1 MRIPRLAGVLGGGL
15 VLALT
20 GCLGED
26 DPNLLDVEAADFPA
40 HSTMHRLTDA
50 GSITVGITGTER
62 DADGAPL
69 GFEVELAVMI
79 AGALGIP
86 DHAVTWVQTEPTEH
100 ERLIEDGFVDI
111 VLAAFP
117 IDDRSRQIVDF
128 AGPYHVGGAAVLGP
142 ARAAAGPPAAVCATP
157 DVVAALPEEGYD
169 EVIHARYAECVE
181 QLESGRVDAVI
192 APDLVVVPELRDR
205 FALAGDRLTTE
216 AYGVGLAKGDD
227 EFRGFLNDVLQ
238 TVAADGRWD
247 AAWESTAG
255 TVLGPAEPPPVDRY

>member
-1 MRIPRLAGVLGGGL
+1 VRIPRLAGVLGGL

-20 GCLGED
+20 GCLGAD
-26 DPNLLDVEAADFPA
+26 DPNLLDVEAADFPT
-40 HSTMHRLTDA
+40 HSTMYRLADA
-50 GSITVGITGTER
+50 GSITVGITGTEQ
-62 DADGAPL
+62 DADSAPQ

-86 DHAVTWVQTEPTEH
+86 DHAVTWVQTEATEH

-117 IDDRSRQIVDF
+117 IGERSRLIVDF
-128 AGPYHVGGAAVLGP
+128 AGPYHVGGAALLAP
-142 ARAAAGPPAAVCATP
+142 ARGAAGPPAVVCATP

-169 EVIHARYAECVE
+169 EVIRARYADCVE
-181 QLESGRVDAVI
+181 HLESGRVEAVI
-192 APDLVVVPELRDR
+192 APDLVVVPELSER
-205 FALAGDRLTTE
+205 FTLAGDRLTSE
-216 AYGVGLAKGDD
+216 PYGVGLAKGDD
-227 EFRGFLNDVLQ
+227 EFRGFLNDILQ
-238 TVAADGRWD
+238 AVAADGRWD